1 MTALAPRIGISLS
14 AASIP
19 FCKGIT
25 AVSGPISGLI
35 CSPALSRSHSFTQN
49 STTSTLPMVLGSSVA
64 WVGARCVSPRGL
76 SILRPALSMA
86 ARCAPRAMKVTSAPA
101 FASAAPKPPPTPPA
115 PTTAIFIPF
124 SHQSKLDAD
133 FALMLRKRNA
143 FVLASCRRALQND
156 QTMDI
161 SELDRLTR
169 WLMEG
174 ARSAPTPTTF
184 LKEMCERLVAAGLPL
199 YRAGAFVQTLH
210 PDVFGRSFIWREGA
224 EEVVVNT
231 ANFDLPDSPRFKNS
245 PLAILYASGHEV
257 RYRLDDPESRR
268 FPFFDDMRGEG
279 VTDYIALPLFF
290 MDGST
295 HASSWTTRAA
305 GGFTD
310 EQLAA
315 LRSIIPPFARVGE
328 IFATRRTAAAL
339 LDTYVGNRAGERILG
354 GQIRRGHAE

>member
-1 MTALAPRIGISLS
+1 LS

-35 CSPALSRSHSFTQN
+35 CSPALSRSHNFTQN
-49 STTSTLPMVLGSSVA
+49 STTSTLPTALGSSVA
-64 WVGARCVSPRGL
+64 CVGTRWVSPRPP
-76 SILRPALSMA
+76 SILRPALFMA

-199 YRAGAFVQTLH
+199 YRVGAFVQTLH
-210 PDVFGRSFIWREGA
+210 PARGGCYRLYRATASVYRWLDPRLELEHAGRGRLHRRAFGRVAIGHSAVQPARR
-224 EEVVVNT
+224 
-231 ANFDLPDSPRFKNS
+231 DPRDA
-245 PLAILYASGHEV
+245 PHG
-257 RYRLDDPESRR
+257 R
-268 FPFFDDMRGEG
+268 
-279 VTDYIALPLFF
+279 
-290 MDGST
+290 
-295 HASSWTTRAA
+295 RAA
-305 GGFTD
+305 RYLCRQPRWRAHPRGTN
-310 EQLAA
+310 
-315 LRSIIPPFARVGE
+315 PPG
-328 IFATRRTAAAL
+328 TC
-339 LDTYVGNRAGERILG
+339 
-354 GQIRRGHAE
+354 RGHAGRDLAVGFARLYRAVRSPRPGDRGRYPQSVFRLPGPGHSRAWR